1 MHHNSVEKMMKRRI
15 HIITALAL
23 ALIVVFTGACNKN
36 SNTAGGSSSSSLSPT
51 DTLKAYYDAANKK
64 DVAGIKKYLS
74 KGTINM
80 MEVGAKNMGKNL
92 DDALKESASTTPQAA
107 TPKFGNEKIT
117 GDTATVDISSEGQTV
132 SMPLVKESGEWKIAM
147 DKLIETMKNSMGGST
162 TAPTGPSN
170 TNNTNKSGDDDD
182 DNSNDK
188 H

>member
-107 TPKFGNEKIT
+107 TPKFTNEKIT
-117 GDTATVDISSEGQTV
+117 GDNATVDISSEGQTV
-132 SMPLVKESGEWKIAM
+132 AMPLVKEGGEWKIAM
-147 DKLIETMKNSMGGST
+147 DKLIENMKGSMGGSTT

-170 TNNTNKSGDDDD
+170 TNKSGDDDE
-182 DNSNDK
+182 SNDN

>member
-1 MHHNSVEKMMKRRI
+1 MYHNSVEKMMKRRI

-74 KGTINM
+74 KGTISM
-80 MEVGAKNMGKNL
+80 MELGAKNMGKNL
-92 DDALKESASTTPQAA
+92 DDALKESAATAPQA

-117 GDTATVDISSEGQTV
+117 GDNATVDISSDGQTV
-132 SMPLVKESGEWKIAM
+132 AMPLVKESGEWKIAM
-147 DKLIETMKNSMGGST
+147 DKLIENMRGSMGTTTPPPST
-162 TAPTGPSN
+162 SN
-170 TNNTNKSGDDDD
+170 TNNANKSGDDDD
-182 DNSNDK
+182 DNSNDN

>member
-1 MHHNSVEKMMKRRI
+1 MYHNSVQKMMKRKI

-74 KGTINM
+74 KGTISM

-92 DDALKESASTTPQAA
+92 DDALKESAATTPQAA

-147 DKLIETMKNSMGGST
+147 DKLIETMKNSMGT
-162 TAPTGPSN
+162 PANAPTGPSN
-170 TNNTNKSGDDDD
+170 ANKPSDDDND

>member
-23 ALIVVFTGACNKN
+23 ALVVVFTGACNKN

-92 DDALKESASTTPQAA
+92 DDALKESASTAPQAA

-117 GDTATVDISSEGQTV
+117 GDNATVDISSEGQTV
-132 SMPLVKESGEWKIAM
+132 AMPLVKEGGEWKIAM
-147 DKLIETMKNSMGGST
+147 DKLIETMKGSMGGPT
-162 TAPTGPSN
+162 TPSTGPSN
-170 TNNTNKSGDDDD
+170 MSNTNKPGDEDD
-182 DNSNDK
+182 SNDN

>member
-1 MHHNSVEKMMKRRI
+1 MHHNLVGKMMKRRI

-80 MEVGAKNMGKNL
+80 MELGAKNMGKNL
-92 DDALKESASTTPQAA
+92 DDALKDSAATAPQT

-117 GDTATVDISSEGQTV
+117 GDTATVDISAEGQTIA
-132 SMPLVKESGEWKIAM
+132 MPLVKESGEWKIAM
-147 DKLIETMKNSMGGST
+147 DKLIETMKGSMSGST
-162 TAPTGPSN
+162 TAPTGTSN
-170 TNNTNKSGDDDD
+170 KGGDDDD
-182 DNSNDK
+182 NDN

>member
-15 HIITALAL
+15 HIISALAL
-23 ALIVVFTGACNKN
+23 MLIVVFTGACNKN

-74 KGTINM
+74 KGTLNM

-107 TPKFGNEKIT
+107 TPKFGNEKVT
-117 GDTATVDISSEGQTV
+117 GDNATVDISSEGQTIA
-132 SMPLVKESGEWKIAM
+132 MPLVKEGGEWKIAM
-147 DKLIETMKNSMGGST
+147 DKLIENMRGSMGTTNPPTST
-162 TAPTGPSN
+162 TN
-170 TNNTNKSGDDDD
+170 TNNANKSGDDDD
-182 DNSNDK
+182 DNSNDN

>member
-1 MHHNSVEKMMKRRI
+1 MHHNSVEKMMKRKV

-36 SNTAGGSSSSSLSPT
+36 SNTAGGSASGSLSPT

-74 KGTINM
+74 KGTISM

-92 DDALKESASTTPQAA
+92 DDALKESAATTPQAA

-132 SMPLVKESGEWKIAM
+132 AMPLVKESGEWKIAM
-147 DKLIETMKNSMGGST
+147 DKLIETMKSSMGTPT
-162 TAPTGPSN
+162 TAPNGPS
-170 TNNTNKSGDDDD
+170 NTNKSGDDDD
-182 DNSNDK
+182 DDNSNDK

>member
-64 DVAGIKKYLS
+64 DVASIKKYLS
-74 KGTINM
+74 KGTLNM

-92 DDALKESASTTPQAA
+92 DDALKESASTTPQTA

-117 GDTATVDISSEGQTV
+117 GDNATVDISSEGQTV
-132 SMPLVKESGEWKIAM
+132 AMPLVKESGEWKIAM
-147 DKLIETMKNSMGGST
+147 DKLIENMRGSMGGST
-162 TAPTGPSN
+162 APPTS
-170 TNNTNKSGDDDD
+170 TSNTNKSGDDDD
-182 DNSNDK
+182 SNDN